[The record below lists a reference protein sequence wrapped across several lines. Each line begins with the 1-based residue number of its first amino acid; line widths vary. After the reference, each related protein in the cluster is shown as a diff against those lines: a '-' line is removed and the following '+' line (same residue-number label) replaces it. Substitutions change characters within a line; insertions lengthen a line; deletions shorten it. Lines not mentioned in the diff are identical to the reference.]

1 MVSEDCHAHHAG
13 RAGACP
19 RIDTVLNL
27 WHSTRAVLSDT
38 VPLVVSRQL
47 LTAFAHSIAQ
57 LPPEPQKE
65 VAEKCVCAVHAR
77 LGGC

>member
-1 MVSEDCHAHHAG
+1 MPTCARQRV
-13 RAGACP
+13 
-19 RIDTVLNL
+19 DTVLNP
-27 WHSTRAVLSDT
+27 WHPTRAVLSDT

-65 VAEKCVCAVHAR
+65 VAEKCVCAVHALIVS
-77 LGGC
+77 LGGCCACL

>member
-1 MVSEDCHAHHAG
+1 MPMHQHVAAAAH
-13 RAGACP
+13 
-19 RIDTVLNL
+19 
-27 WHSTRAVLSDT
+27 AVLSDT

-65 VAEKCVCAVHAR
+65 VAEKCASTVPALVCA
-77 LGGC
+77 